1 MAMKVRRVYGPTF
14 EEMLHPERIPGETRA
29 QALEGMVDLLDPVN
43 LFNITWKDA
52 GGRVRY
58 VVLDKALTGV
68 EANIVLLYGAE
79 FPTGSHKVGAAYAVA
94 MEGQLAG
101 DTEPEKDTLVWPST
115 GNYGIGGAWVGPR
128 LGYKSVVILPER
140 VSRERF
146 ERIAS
151 YGARYIKTPGRE
163 SSVKEVF
170 DACSELAKTDPD
182 FRVLNQ
188 FQAFPNYRFHYA
200 VTGGSIIEAVRE
212 LAVGGG
218 GAAGIGNGRVAA
230 FVSAMG
236 SGGTIAAGDKLKQV
250 FGECRVVGLEP
261 IQCPTLFLN
270 GHGDHDIQGIGDKH
284 VTWIHNTLNTDLLMC
299 LDDVSCKQGLQL
311 LTDPAGQ
318 EYLASAAGVAAA
330 SLGSLAGVIGI
341 SAVCNILGA
350 IKTAKFYG
358 FGPDDNVVTIATD
371 SFDRYGSVVA
381 GVAERWGKLDRARA
395 AAYFARIFEGAGLD
409 WIQEGDRLNRM
420 RWHNLK
426 YFWWVEQHG
435 KTKAELDAM
444 LSPDFWA
451 AEQAKVAEFDR
462 RLKEARGF

>member
-1 MAMKVRRVYGPTF
+1 MKARRVYGPTF
-14 EEMLHPERIPGETRA
+14 EEMLHPERIPSETRA
-29 QALEGMVDLLDPVN
+29 RALEGRADPLDPVN

-68 EANIVLLYGAE
+68 DANIVLLYGAE
-79 FPTGSHKVGAAYAVA
+79 FPSGSHKVGAAYAVA
-94 MEGQLAG
+94 MDGQLAG
-101 DTEPEKDTLVWPST
+101 DTEPGEHTLVWPST

-128 LGYKSVVILPER
+128 LGYKSVVILPAR

-151 YGARYIKTPGRE
+151 YGARYIKTSGSE

-170 DACSELAKTDPD
+170 DACSELVKTDPA

-200 VTGGSIIEAVRE
+200 VTGGTIIEAVQE
-212 LAVGGG
+212 LAAGGG
-218 GAAGIGNGRVAA
+218 GDGADGIGNGRVAA

-250 FGECRVVGLEP
+250 FGECRIVGLEP
-261 IQCPTLFLN
+261 IQCPTLFMN

-318 EYLASAAGVAAA
+318 EYLASEAGVAAA
-330 SLGSLAGVIGI
+330 SLGRLAGIIGI

-358 FGPDDNVVTIATD
+358 FGADDNVVTIATD

-381 GVAERWGKLDRARA
+381 GVAEQWGKLDRVRA

-444 LSPDFWA
+444 LSPDFWT
-451 AEQAKVAEFDR
+451 AEQARVAEFDQ